1 MSGKKITPDE
11 IAEMKRRL
19 EKRREQRQFDADADE
34 VIRMVH
40 GRGKRPAEPG
50 APKTQAER
58 IAVREYVAEI
68 IPTGRALTFAAASM
82 ALARALTANWLFLL
96 VLGMSVFAAAAIAG

>member
-1 MSGKKITPDE
+1 MRATDAE

-40 GRGKRPAEPG
+40 GRDKRHAEPE

-58 IAVREYVAEI
+58 IAVREYVADI
-68 IPTGRALTFAAASM
+68 IPTGRALTFATASM
-82 ALARALTANWLFLL
+82 ALARALTANWLFL
-96 VLGMSVFAAAAIAG
+96 VALGMAVFAAAAVM

>member
-1 MSGKKITPDE
+1 MRATDAE

-40 GRGKRPAEPG
+40 GRDKRPAEPA

-58 IAVREYVAEI
+58 IAAREYVAEI
-68 IPTGRALTFAAASM
+68 IPTGRALTFAAVSM
-82 ALARALTANWLFLL
+82 GLARALTANWLFL
-96 VLGMSVFAAAAIAG
+96 VALGMAVFAAAAVM